1 MSHAFWKAFWS
12 NTDTVQW
19 VMHFGKRF
27 GLTLTLTLFNESCI
41 LESVL
46 VWHWHWHCSMSH
58 AFWKAFW
65 SDTDTDTVLESVV
78 VWHWHCSMSHAF
90 WKAFWSDTD
99 TDTVQWGMH
108 FGKRFGLTLTLTLF
122 NESCILESVLVWHW
136 HCSMS
141 HAFWKAFW
149 SDTDTDTVQWVM
161 HFGKRFGLTLTL
173 TLFNESCILESV
185 LVWHWH
191 CSMSHAFWK
200 AFWSDTDTVQWV
212 MHFGKRFGLTLT
224 LTLFNESCILES
236 VLVWHWH
243 WHCSMSHA
251 FWKAFWSDTD
261 TVQWVMH
268 FGKRFG
274 LTLTLFNESCI
285 LESVLVWHW
294 HWHCSMSHAFWKAFW
309 SDTDTVQWVMHFGKR
324 FGLTL
329 TLFNESCILESVLV
343 WHWHW
348 HCSMSHAFW
357 KAFWSD
363 TDTDTVQWVMH
374 FGKRFGLTLT
384 LFNESCILESVLVWH
399 WHWHCSMSHAFWK
412 AFWSDTDTDTVQWVM
427 HFGKRFGLTL
437 TLTLFNESCILESVL
452 VWHWHWHC
460 SMSHAFWKAFWSDT
474 DTVQW
479 VMHFGKRFGLTLT
492 LTLFNE
498 SCILESVLVWHWHCS
513 MSHAFWKAF
522 WSDTDTVQ
530 WVMHFGK
537 RFGLTLTLTL
547 FNESCILESV
557 LVWHWHWHC
566 SMSHAFWKAFWS
578 DTDTGTV
585 QWVMHFGK
593 RFGLTLTLFNESC
606 ILESV
611 LVWHWHWH
619 CSMSHAFWKAF
630 WSDTDTDTVQW
641 VMHFGKRFGLT
652 LTLFNESCILESVL
666 VWHWHWRCSMSHAFW
681 KAFWSDTDTVQWVMH
696 FGKRFGLTLTLT
708 LFNESCILES
718 VLVWHWHWHC
728 SMSHAFWKAFWS
740 DTDTVQ
746 WVMHFGKRFG
756 LTLTLFNE
764 SCILESVLVWH
775 WHWHCSMSHAFWKA
789 FWSDTDTDTV
799 QWVMHFGKRF
809 GLTLTLTLFNESCI
823 LESVLV
829 WHWHCSMS
837 HAFWKAFWSDTDT
850 DTVQWVMHF
859 GKRFGLTLTL
869 FNESCILESVLV
881 WHWHCS
887 MSHAFWKAFWS
898 DTDTVQWVMHFGKRF
913 GLTLTLSNESCI
925 LESVL
930 VWHWHWHCSMSH
942 AFWKAFW
949 SDTDTDTVQ
958 WVMHFGKR
966 FGLTLT
972 LTLFNES
979 CILESVLVWHWH
991 WHCSMS
997 HAFWKAFWSDTDT
1010 DTVQWVMHFGKRF
1023 GLTLKLTLFNESCIL
1038 ESVLVWHWHCS
1049 MSHAFWKAFWSDTD
1063 TDTVQWV
1070 MHFGK
1075 RFGLT
1080 LTLTQFNESCILESV
1095 FVWHWHWHCSMSH
1108 AFWKAFWSDT
1118 GTDTVQWVMHFG
1130 KRFGLTLTLFNESC
1144 ILESVLVW
1152 HWHWHCS
1159 MSHAFWK
1166 AFWSDTETDTVQWV
1180 MHFGKRFGLTL
1191 TLTLFNESC
1200 ILESVLVWHWHW
1212 HCSMSHAF
1220 WKAFW
1225 SDTDTDTVQWVM
1237 HFGKRFGLTL
1247 TLTVQWVMHFGK
1259 RFGLTLTLTLFN
1271 ESCILESVLVW
1282 HWHWH
1287 CSMSH
1292 AFWKAFWSDTD
1303 TDTVQWVMHF
1313 GKRFGLTLTLF
1324 NESCIL
1330 ESVLVWHWHW
1340 HCSMSHAFWKA
1351 FWSDT
1356 DTDTVQWVI
1365 HFGKRFGLTLTLT
1378 LQCFAFA
1385 SEFVLDQF
1393 VAPTKPSEIGQLAW
1407 KNEPKPLEPAT
1418 RLPHHQPCKFGS
1430 NRVRREWALLS
1441 TRTHH
1446 GFPPSK
1452 TVVDTPRGRR
1462 DHRVMPQAGGP
1473 LGATVQRFT
1482 GIVPKPWRA
1491 YGRPPDLERI
1501 AALTWTTYPSMLRMS
1516 MFLATL
1522 ENAPPPPT
1530 IPYLHLLSFLCR
1542 QHFLQA
1548 TMRRF
1553 DGHVQPQT
1561 YQ

>member
-12 NTDTVQW
+12 DTDTVQW

-27 GLTLTLTLFNESCI
+27 GLTLALTLFNESCI

-65 SDTDTDTVLESVV
+65 SDT
-78 VWHWHCSMSHAF
+78 
-90 WKAFWSDTD
+90 
-99 TDTVQWGMH
+99 
-108 FGKRFGLTLTLTLF
+108 
-122 NESCILESVLVWHW
+122 
-136 HCSMS
+136 
-141 HAFWKAFW
+141 
-149 SDTDTDTVQWVM
+149 
-161 HFGKRFGLTLTL
+161 
-173 TLFNESCILESV
+173 
-185 LVWHWH
+185 
-191 CSMSHAFWK
+191 
-200 AFWSDTDTVQWV
+200 
-212 MHFGKRFGLTLT
+212 
-224 LTLFNESCILES
+224 
-236 VLVWHWH
+236 
-243 WHCSMSHA
+243 
-251 FWKAFWSDTD
+251 DTD

-294 HWHCSMSHAFWKAFW
+294 HWHCSMSHAFWKAF
-309 SDTDTVQWVMHFGKR
+309 
-324 FGLTL
+324 L
-329 TLFNESCILESVLV
+329 
-343 WHWHW
+343 
-348 HCSMSHAFW
+348 
-357 KAFWSD
+357 SD

-474 DTVQW
+474 DTDTVQW
-479 VMHFGKRFGLTLT
+479 VIHFGKRFGLTLT
-492 LTLFNE
+492 LTQFNE
-498 SCILESVLVWHWHCS
+498 SCILESVLVWHWHWHCS

-522 WSDTDTVQ
+522 WSDTGQ

-557 LVWHWHWHC
+557 LVWHWHW
-566 SMSHAFWKAFWS
+566 
-578 DTDTGTV
+578 
-585 QWVMHFGK
+585 VMHFGK
-593 RFGLTLTLFNESC
+593 RFGLTL
-606 ILESV
+606 
-611 LVWHWHWH
+611 
-619 CSMSHAFWKAF
+619 K
-630 WSDTDTDTVQW
+630 
-641 VMHFGKRFGLT
+641 LT
-652 LTLFNESCILESVL
+652 PF
-666 VWHWHWRCSMSHAFW
+666 
-681 KAFWSDTDTVQWVMH
+681 
-696 FGKRFGLTLTLT
+696 
-708 LFNESCILES
+708 
-718 VLVWHWHWHC
+718 
-728 SMSHAFWKAFWS
+728 
-740 DTDTVQ
+740 
-746 WVMHFGKRFG
+746 
-756 LTLTLFNE
+756 
-764 SCILESVLVWH
+764 
-775 WHWHCSMSHAFWKA
+775 
-789 FWSDTDTDTV
+789 
-799 QWVMHFGKRF
+799 
-809 GLTLTLTLFNESCI
+809 
-823 LESVLV
+823 
-829 WHWHCSMS
+829 
-837 HAFWKAFWSDTDT
+837 
-850 DTVQWVMHF
+850 
-859 GKRFGLTLTL
+859 
-869 FNESCILESVLV
+869 
-881 WHWHCS
+881 
-887 MSHAFWKAFWS
+887 
-898 DTDTVQWVMHFGKRF
+898 
-913 GLTLTLSNESCI
+913 NESCI

-1023 GLTLKLTLFNESCIL
+1023 GLTL
-1038 ESVLVWHWHCS
+1038 
-1049 MSHAFWKAFWSDTD
+1049 
-1063 TDTVQWV
+1063 
-1070 MHFGK
+1070 
-1075 RFGLT
+1075 
-1080 LTLTQFNESCILESV
+1080 
-1095 FVWHWHWHCSMSH
+1095 
-1108 AFWKAFWSDT
+1108 
-1118 GTDTVQWVMHFG
+1118 
-1130 KRFGLTLTLFNESC
+1130 TLTLFNESC
-1144 ILESVLVW
+1144 ILE
-1152 HWHWHCS
+1152 
-1159 MSHAFWK
+1159 
-1166 AFWSDTETDTVQWV
+1166 AFWSDTDTVQWV

-1212 HCSMSHAF
+1212 HWHCSMSHTF
-1220 WKAFW
+1220 WKVFW
-1225 SDTDTDTVQWVM
+1225 SDTDTDTTVFCFC
-1237 HFGKRFGLTL
+1237 FGIRTGSICCT
-1247 TLTVQWVMHFGK
+1247 H
-1259 RFGLTLTLTLFN
+1259 
-1271 ESCILESVLVW
+1271 
-1282 HWHWH
+1282 
-1287 CSMSH
+1287 
-1292 AFWKAFWSDTD
+1292 KAL
-1303 TDTVQWVMHF
+1303 
-1313 GKRFGLTLTLF
+1313 R
-1324 NESCIL
+1324 N
-1330 ESVLVWHWHW
+1330 
-1340 HCSMSHAFWKA
+1340 
-1351 FWSDT
+1351 
-1356 DTDTVQWVI
+1356 
-1365 HFGKRFGLTLTLT
+1365 
-1378 LQCFAFA
+1378 
-1385 SEFVLDQF
+1385 
-1393 VAPTKPSEIGQLAW
+1393 GQLAW

-1482 GIVPKPWRA
+1482 GIVPRPWRA

-1530 IPYLHLLSFLCR
+1530 IHYLHLLSFPCR